1 MTETKTFGVADI
13 LTHTTGRLLT
23 PIGDVYLFLEWV
35 TGEQGVM
42 THQLPRLS
50 REVTPFLEETFPDLA
65 AIDIAD
71 VPISSQADVDALMA
85 RLAVDHGTHRDAPGC
100 DTFEILGWHGGSV
113 EKIQRLLVARGWDWT
128 DVVDGARDLCPKHA
142 APPAASGVAS

>member
-50 REVTPFLEETFPDLA
+50 REGTGPSCVECMAQRPHRLDSLRFPVRILTRVTPPA
-65 AIDIAD
+65 
-71 VPISSQADVDALMA
+71 
-85 RLAVDHGTHRDAPGC
+85 
-100 DTFEILGWHGGSV
+100 GG
-113 EKIQRLLVARGWDWT
+113 
-128 DVVDGARDLCPKHA
+128 
-142 APPAASGVAS
+142 AS

>member
-1 MTETKTFGVADI
+1 MTAPETKSFTLADI

-50 REVTPFLEETFPDLA
+50 REVTPFLEKTFPDLA
-65 AIDIAD
+65 AIDIAA

-85 RLAVDHGTHRDAPGC
+85 R
-100 DTFEILGWHGGSV
+100 LGWHGGSV

-142 APPAASGVAS
+142 SPAGQVAS

>member
-1 MTETKTFGVADI
+1 MTAPETKSFTLADI

-50 REVTPFLEETFPDLA
+50 REVTPFLEKTFPDLA
-65 AIDIAD
+65 AIDIAA

-85 RLAVDHGTHRDAPGC
+85 RLAVDHGTHRDVPRMPAVDHIDPISELKMLKP
-100 DTFEILGWHGGSV
+100 DAEVIV
-113 EKIQRLLVARGWDWT
+113 VQVADEGT
-128 DVVDGARDLCPKHA
+128 
-142 APPAASGVAS
+142 S

>member
-50 REVTPFLEETFPDLA
+50 REVTPFLEKTFPDLA
-65 AIDIAD
+65 SIDIAD
-71 VPISSQADVDALMA
+71 DALMD
-85 RLAVDHGTHRDAPGC
+85 RLAVDHGTHRDVPRMPAVDHTHIDPLAELKMHYP
-100 DTFEILGWHGGSV
+100 DTPVIV
-113 EKIQRLLVARGWDWT
+113 VQART
-128 DVVDGARDLCPKHA
+128 EE
-142 APPAASGVAS
+142 SS

>member
-1 MTETKTFGVADI
+1 MTETTKTFGVADI

-50 REVTPFLEETFPDLA
+50 REVTPFLEKTFPDLA

-71 VPISSQADVDALMA
+71 VPISSQADVDALMD
-85 RLAVDHGTHRDAPGC
+85 RLAVDHGTHRDVPRMPAVDHTHIDPLTELKMLKP
-100 DTFEILGWHGGSV
+100 DAEVI
-113 EKIQRLLVARGWDWT
+113 
-128 DVVDGARDLCPKHA
+128 VVQVPDEGA
-142 APPAASGVAS
+142 S

>member
-1 MTETKTFGVADI
+1 MSTTKTFTLADI

-42 THQLPRLS
+42 THQLTRLS
-50 REVTPFLEETFPDLA
+50 REVTPFLEKTFPDLA
-65 AIDIAD
+65 AIEIAD

-85 RLAVDHGTHRDAPGC
+85 RLAVDHGTHRDVPRMPAVDHIHIDPISELKMLKP
-100 DTFEILGWHGGSV
+100 DTEFIIFVRTEES
-113 EKIQRLLVARGWDWT
+113 
-128 DVVDGARDLCPKHA
+128 
-142 APPAASGVAS
+142 

>member
-1 MTETKTFGVADI
+1 MSTTKTFTLADI

-42 THQLPRLS
+42 THQLTRLS
-50 REVTPFLEETFPDLA
+50 REVTPFLEKTFPDLA

-85 RLAVDHGTHRDAPGC
+85 RLAVDHGTHRDVPRMPAVDHIHIDPISELKMLKP
-100 DTFEILGWHGGSV
+100 DTEFIIIFVRTEES
-113 EKIQRLLVARGWDWT
+113 
-128 DVVDGARDLCPKHA
+128 
-142 APPAASGVAS
+142 

>member
-1 MTETKTFGVADI
+1 MSTTKTFTLADI

-42 THQLPRLS
+42 THQLTRLS
-50 REVTPFLEETFPDLA
+50 REVTPLLEKTFPDRA

-71 VPISSQADVDALMA
+71 VRISWQADVDALMA
-85 RLAVDHGTHRDAPGC
+85 RLAVDHGTHRDVPRMPAVDHIHIDPISELKMLKP
-100 DTFEILGWHGGSV
+100 DTEFIIFVRTEES
-113 EKIQRLLVARGWDWT
+113 
-128 DVVDGARDLCPKHA
+128 
-142 APPAASGVAS
+142 

>member
-71 VPISSQADVDALMA
+71 VPISSQADVDTLMA
-85 RLAVDHGTHRDAPGC
+85 RLAVDHGTHRDVPRMPAVDHTHIDPLAELKMLAGRR
-100 DTFEILGWHGGSV
+100 FGGT
-113 EKIQRLLVARGWDWT
+113 R
-128 DVVDGARDLCPKHA
+128 
-142 APPAASGVAS
+142 

>member
-1 MTETKTFGVADI
+1 MTAPETKSFTLADI

-71 VPISSQADVDALMA
+71 VPISSQGDVDTLMA
-85 RLAVDHGTHRDAPGC
+85 RLAVDHGHRRDVPRMPAVDHTHIDPISELKMLKPDA
-100 DTFEILGWHGGSV
+100 EIIVV
-113 EKIQRLLVARGWDWT
+113 E
-128 DVVDGARDLCPKHA
+128 
-142 APPAASGVAS
+142 APEAGTS

>member
-1 MTETKTFGVADI
+1 MTETTKTFGVADI

-50 REVTPFLEETFPDLA
+50 REVTPFLEKTFPDLA

-71 VPISSQADVDALMA
+71 VPISSGCRFYRSAL
-85 RLAVDHGTHRDAPGC
+85 
-100 DTFEILGWHGGSV
+100 S
-113 EKIQRLLVARGWDWT
+113 RLLSFLAGL
-128 DVVDGARDLCPKHA
+128 VVREKR
-142 APPAASGVAS
+142 